1 MKISEITRELILSQL
16 RENEKALSEAD
27 LAYIDALKDAT
38 IAYIE
43 DWTGIGEVSTPDKN
57 GRMLDDYE
65 DLVYPFMAILSFMYD
80 NRQMTVEKDK
90 INPVAASALNLHSFN
105 LVPPEQLSKDPGKP
119 EVSI

>member
-16 RENEKALSEAD
+16 RESAQALSEVD
-27 LAYIDALKDAT
+27 LAYIDALKEAT

-43 DWTGIGEVSTPDKN
+43 DWTGIGGLDTPDDN

-65 DLVYPFMAILSFMYD
+65 DLVYPFMAIISFMYD

-105 LVPPEQLSKDPGKP
+105 LVPSEQLSKDPDKP

>member
-1 MKISEITRELILSQL
+1 MKISEITQELILSQL
-16 RENEKALSEAD
+16 RENEQALSASD
-27 LAYIDALKDAT
+27 LVYIDALKEAT
-38 IAYIE
+38 IAYIK
-43 DWTGIGEVSTPDKN
+43 DWTGIGEVSTPDEN

-90 INPVAASALNLHSFN
+90 INPVAASTLNLHSFN
-105 LVPPEQLSKDPGKP
+105 LVPSEGLSDKP